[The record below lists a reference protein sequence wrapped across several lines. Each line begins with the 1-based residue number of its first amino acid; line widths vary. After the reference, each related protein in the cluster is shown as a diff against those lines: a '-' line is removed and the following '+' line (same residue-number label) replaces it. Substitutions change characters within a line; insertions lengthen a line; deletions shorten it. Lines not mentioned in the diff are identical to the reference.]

1 MVSPRQVE
9 NISRC
14 TACTV
19 MVMLVA
25 LFCGGLIMRPVSPDY
40 GRPTTWRDNVPC
52 PDIKEPID
60 TNKFKDLPKLGPVN
74 EYNLNKWDIE
84 HGLGECCYR
93 AFPHGEIHNRAT
105 LAPDWERILKDRN
118 PYWLEYWYGDWQ
130 TLLKQ
135 T

>member
-1 MVSPRQVE
+1 MVSPREIE
-9 NISRC
+9 NLSRC

-25 LFCGGLIMRPVSPDY
+25 LFCGGLIIRPVPHDY

-52 PDIKEPID
+52 PDINEPID
-60 TNKFKDLPKLGPVN
+60 TNKLKDLPKLGPVN

-93 AFPHGEIHNRAT
+93 ALPHGDIHNRAT

-130 TLLKQ
+130 TLLKRS
-135 T
+135 